1 MNISQYKSKIASR
14 YIPTDPEQI
23 GLKIIE
29 ADYYF
34 TSVKYD
40 GYFAALEIKNGKA
53 VLFDRNGNPKEIKA
67 ITNAAKTIEGDIML
81 AGELCVFENGK
92 STTHREVSA
101 ALDEPD
107 KYDIRFGT
115 FDIISYNG
123 EEPTFDAKEKVEL
136 IKKIATTKEVFYIEQ
151 TLMESRKDII
161 TFYNGIAG
169 KEEGAV
175 VRSADGIIYKIKA
188 SITLD
193 LVVLGYALKSGEDE
207 VMRELLLGVVA
218 GEKEFQIVTKCGN
231 GFSDKERQDFVL
243 KLKSI
248 SVTSEYTEVSGAKT
262 AFIMVKPSLVVE
274 LSCLDII
281 SETTKGTIRKSVLHY
296 DENGGYTVKNQGST
310 ISCISPVF
318 MRFREDKKAIAADA
332 GEQQF
337 SHLLIENG
345 TESDVELK
353 ASTILI
359 REVFT
364 KSGKGGVAVRKFLG
378 VQTNKEETGQF
389 SPFLVLYSDFS
400 SGRKTPLEQDIFLCA
415 NKIDLEKKVAVLI
428 EENIKA
434 GWVKV

>member
-23 GLKIIE
+23 GLKIME
-29 ADYYF
+29 AEYYF
-34 TSVKYD
+34 TSIKYD

-53 VLFDRNGNPKEIKA
+53 VLFDRNGNPKEITA
-67 ITNAAKTIEGDIML
+67 ITTAAKTIEADIIL

-107 KYDIRFGT
+107 KYDIRFGA
-115 FDIISYNG
+115 FDIISYKG
-123 EEPTFDAKEKVEL
+123 EEPTLDVKEKTAL
-136 IKKIATTKEVFYIEQ
+136 IKKLATSNEVFAIEQ

-161 TFYNGIAG
+161 AFYNGIAG

-175 VRSADGIIYKIKA
+175 VRSSDGIIYKIKP

-193 LVVLGYALKSGEDE
+193 LVVLGYALNSGEHE
-207 VMRELLLGVVA
+207 VMRELLLGVVT

-231 GFSDKERQDFVL
+231 GFSEKERQDFVS
-243 KLKSI
+243 KLNSI

-281 SETTKGTIRKSVLHY
+281 TETTKGTIRKSVLQY
-296 DENGGYTVKNQGST
+296 DENGGYTIKNQGST

-318 MRFREDKKAIAADA
+318 ERFREDKKAVAIDA
-332 GEQQF
+332 GEKQF

-345 TESDVELK
+345 PESNEELK
-353 ASTILI
+353 PSTILI

-364 KSGKGGVAVRKFLG
+364 KGGKGGLAVRKFLG

-389 SPFLVLYSDFS
+389 SPFFVLYSDFS
-400 SGRKTPLEQDIFLCA
+400 AGRKTPLEQEIFLCA
-415 NKIDLEKKVAVLI
+415 TKNDLENKVAVLI
-428 EENIKA
+428 DENIKT

>member
-1 MNISQYKSKIASR
+1 M
-14 YIPTDPEQI
+14 
-23 GLKIIE
+23 E
-29 ADYYF
+29 AEYYF
-34 TSVKYD
+34 ASVKYD

-53 VLFDRNGNPKEIKA
+53 TLYDRNGNPREIKA
-67 ITNAAKTIEGDIML
+67 ITTAAKTIEGDLML

-92 STTHREVSA
+92 STSHREVSA
-101 ALDEPD
+101 ALDEHG
-107 KYDIRFGT
+107 KYDIRFGV
-115 FDIISYNG
+115 FDIISHNG
-123 EEPTFDAKEKVEL
+123 KEPTFDAKEKVAL
-136 IKKIATTKEVFYIEQ
+136 IKKIATTKEVFFIEQ

-161 TFYNGIAG
+161 SFYNGIAG

-175 VRSADGIIYKIKA
+175 VRSSNGIIYKIKP

-193 LVVLGYALKSGEDE
+193 LVVLGYALSAGEHE
-207 VMRELLLGVVA
+207 VMRELLLGVA
-218 GEKEFQIVTKCGN
+218 TREKEFQIVTKCGN

-262 AFIMVKPSLVVE
+262 AFIMIKPSLVVE

-318 MRFREDKKAIAADA
+318 ERFREDKKAIAADA

-337 SHLLIENG
+337 SHLLIESG
-345 TESDVELK
+345 TEANVELK
-353 ASTILI
+353 ASTILT
-359 REVFT
+359 RDVYT
-364 KSGKGGVAVRKFLG
+364 KSGKGGIAVRKFLG
-378 VQTNKEETGQF
+378 VQTNKAETGQF
-389 SPFLVLYSDFS
+389 SPFFILYSGFS
-400 SGRKTPLEQDIFLCA
+400 AGRKTPLEQDIFLCT
-415 NKIDLEKKVAVLI
+415 NKIDLEKKVAILI

>member
-23 GLKIIE
+23 GLKIME

-67 ITNAAKTIEGDIML
+67 ITNAAKTIEGDILL

-92 STTHREVSA
+92 ATTHREVSA

-107 KYDIRFGT
+107 KYDIRFGV

-123 EEPTFDAKEKVEL
+123 EEPTVDAKEKVEL
-136 IKKIATTKEVFYIEQ
+136 IKKIASTKEVFSIEQ

-161 TFYNGIAG
+161 AFYSGIAG

-175 VRSADGIIYKIKA
+175 VRSSDGIIYKIKP

-193 LVVLGYALKSGEDE
+193 LVVLGYALNSDE
-207 VMRELLLGVVA
+207 NEAIRELLLGVVT
-218 GEKEFQIVTKCGN
+218 GEQEFQIVTKCGN
-231 GFSDKERQDFVL
+231 GFSEKERKDFVST
-243 KLKSI
+243 LKSI

-262 AFIMVKPSLVVE
+262 AFIMVKPSMVVE

-281 SETTKGTIRKSVLHY
+281 TETTKGTIRKSVLRY
-296 DENGGYTVKNQGST
+296 DENGGYTIKNQGST

-318 MRFREDKKAIAADA
+318 QRIREDKKAVATDA

-345 TESDVELK
+345 TESVAELK
-353 ASTILI
+353 ASSILI

-364 KSGKGGVAVRKFLG
+364 KSGKGGAAVRKFLG

-389 SPFLVLYSDFS
+389 PPFFVLYSNFS